1 MGVEKQLRGRPRGLR
16 IVDVL
21 GNHGHGLG
29 RDARLRKDVHGTQ
42 NSGTLHMHIG
52 ALQLTPRN
60 GAIVALAFEAN
71 RQYANLAVACLHQRA
86 GGRGNRRA
94 VIDAH
99 ERQARIRRLIADHHR
114 QPAAARR
121 LQVGIPCRHGV
132 DHKAIHRGRTHQA
145 GRLRLALRTGR
156 DKGERGLRAGR
167 GFCHAGQEIHRGH
180 VLEGIG
186 EVLGQQHA
194 HRARAASAQAA
205 GRGVRPGIPPRLRR
219 RQDALARCGRK
230 LVRPAIG
237 IGYRRARN
245 TQLGGQRGQR
255 FAGGAAF
262 HHDRKH
268 TPRPYF
274 QYIFN

>member
-1 MGVEKQLRGRPRGLR
+1 M
-16 IVDVL
+16 L
-21 GNHGHGLG
+21 GDHGHGLR
-29 RDARLRKDVHGTQ
+29 RDARLRKDVHGTHD
-42 NSGTLHMHIG
+42 SGALHVHIG

-60 GAIVALAFEAN
+60 GAIVTLAFEAN
-71 RQYANLAVACLHQRA
+71 RQHTNLAVAGLHQRA
-86 GGRGNRRA
+86 GGRDNRRA

-114 QPAAARR
+114 QPAAAHR

-156 DKGERGLRAGR
+156 NKGERSLRAGR
-167 GFCHAGQEIHRGH
+167 GFCHASQEIHRGH
-180 VLEGIG
+180 VLEGVG
-186 EVLGQQHA
+186 QVLGQQHA

-245 TQLGGQRGQR
+245 TQLGGQ
-255 FAGGAAF
+255 
-262 HHDRKH
+262 
-268 TPRPYF
+268 
-274 QYIFN
+274 